1 MWRLR
6 QLSVVTVLALAASVG
21 SAQALRP
28 AGSCRVWHDRP
39 GTRQHL
45 TADFLYRLAH
55 FVEWPAGEPSEP
67 FVIGILHDDEV
78 ATALETIVAAK
89 AIDGRPFEIRRLTSP
104 ADIVRCRIAFLEPAD
119 PCLLPALLDRA
130 ARAHVLTVSV
140 ISDFARHGGVIR
152 LVPDGCDLRF
162 EINRQA
168 ARDSGLRVSSK
179 LLTLA
184 TLVDEGPR

>member
-6 QLSVVTVLALAASVG
+6 QLSLVIALALAACG
-21 SAQALRP
+21 SAQAFR
-28 AGSCRVWHDRP
+28 ATGSCRVWRDQP

-45 TADFLYRLAH
+45 TAAFLYRLAH
-55 FVEWPAGEPSEP
+55 FVQWPAGESSKP

-78 ATALETIVAAK
+78 ATALEHLVAAK

-104 ADIVRCRIAFLEPAD
+104 AEIVGCRIAFLDPAD

-130 ARAHVLTVSV
+130 ARAHVLTVSG
-140 ISDFARHGGVIR
+140 IPDFARHGGVID
-152 LVPDGCDLRF
+152 LVPDGCDLRL
-162 EINRQA
+162 EINREA

-184 TLVDEGPR
+184 TLVDDGPR